1 MLIFQLSV
9 FQEALAAEV
18 RVRIQVPV
26 EINSPMLRLSSG
38 GASCQ
43 LDQSYG
49 SDFLCSDGRLRQT
62 ITRSPLE
69 PSPGFPMTL

>member
-1 MLIFQLSV
+1 M
-9 FQEALAAEV
+9 
-18 RVRIQVPV
+18 QVPV

-49 SDFLCSDGRLRQT
+49 SDFLCSDGRLGEPLQ
-62 ITRSPLE
+62 RSPLG
-69 PSPGFPMTL
+69 PAQVFQ